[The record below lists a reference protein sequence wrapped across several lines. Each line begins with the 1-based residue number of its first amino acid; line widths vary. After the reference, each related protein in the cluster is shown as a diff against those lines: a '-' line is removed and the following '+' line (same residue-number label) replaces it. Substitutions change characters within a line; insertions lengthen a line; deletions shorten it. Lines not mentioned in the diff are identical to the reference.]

1 MGFDFELYEP
11 DDESYGSMQED
22 GTWNGMV
29 QDLIKEVSFLF
40 LFLLGGGVVLFIL
53 GLQLGY

>member
-29 QDLIKEVSFLF
+29 QDLIKEVSFFVRF
-40 LFLLGGGVVLFIL
+40 L
-53 GLQLGY
+53 